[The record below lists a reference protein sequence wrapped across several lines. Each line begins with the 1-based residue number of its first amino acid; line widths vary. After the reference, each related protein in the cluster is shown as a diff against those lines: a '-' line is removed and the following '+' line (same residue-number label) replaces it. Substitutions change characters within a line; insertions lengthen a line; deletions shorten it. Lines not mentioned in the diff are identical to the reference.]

1 MERKIAEEHGQAL
14 GEPVAVGAG
23 GAMHKPVDALFPAL
37 VGLLGAP
44 ELEIKAQAFAG
55 IHEMMERLGVR
66 YEVSRRDTLASGETI
81 YHISHSDKLFLLDAE
96 GRIVETYGGS
106 AAVPEMVVEDAR
118 ALL

>member
-14 GEPVAVGAG
+14 GEPLAVGAG

-55 IHEMMERLGVR
+55 IHEMMERLVVPGG
-66 YEVSRRDTLASGETI
+66 EVSVRGPLLFSLPHLERASGC
-81 YHISHSDKLFLLDAE
+81 
-96 GRIVETYGGS
+96 
-106 AAVPEMVVEDAR
+106 
-118 ALL
+118 

>member
-1 MERKIAEEHGQAL
+1 MELTRILPHPPHPTPSPLLPVVERKIAEEHGQAL

-55 IHEMMERLGVR
+55 IHEMMERLVVPGGKVSVR
-66 YEVSRRDTLASGETI
+66 GPLPFSLPHLERASGC
-81 YHISHSDKLFLLDAE
+81 
-96 GRIVETYGGS
+96 
-106 AAVPEMVVEDAR
+106 
-118 ALL
+118 